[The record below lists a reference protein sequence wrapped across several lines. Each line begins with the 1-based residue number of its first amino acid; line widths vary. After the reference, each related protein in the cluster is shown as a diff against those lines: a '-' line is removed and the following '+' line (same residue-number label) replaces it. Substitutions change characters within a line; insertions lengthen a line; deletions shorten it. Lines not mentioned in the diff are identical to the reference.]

1 MTDTTPTP
9 DSVFKSNSINESTLR
24 QLIDRVNRELLNPVW
39 VDVHSGYLVE
49 YRGIPGLNDE
59 IFHALSRHYTKY
71 GWVIGLL
78 PSSLIFKP
86 L

>member
-39 VDVHSGYLVE
+39 VDTHSGYLVE
-49 YRGIPGLNDE
+49 YRGITGLNNE
-59 IFHALSRHYTKY
+59 IFTALSRHYAKY
-71 GWVIGLL
+71 GWLVGLVS
-78 PSSLIFKP
+78 SSLIFRP
-86 L
+86 N